1 MKEIEIIKHRI
12 SELYNKADAAE
23 LDQLYKVLNQL
34 MADLSVK
41 RAMLG
46 VKEPEEEPEER
57 LEMENKDRL
66 DKEGFGPDVPWTA
79 KL

>member
-1 MKEIEIIKHRI
+1 MNEIEIIKQRI
-12 SELYNKADAAE
+12 SELYNRGDAAE
-23 LDQLYKVLNQL
+23 LDRLYEVLNQM

-46 VKEPEEEPEER
+46 VKEPEPEPEER
-57 LEMENKDRL
+57 LEMENQDRL
-66 DKEGFGPDVPWTA
+66 DKRGFEPDVPWSA